1 VPTVLQVQGFRVRI
15 LLPPRE
21 HPPPH
26 VHVAKGDG
34 EVVILLPGPEGVVA
48 IRTVYHMRTADV
60 VAAVRLVEAHV
71 EQLQAAWR
79 KYHG

>member
-1 VPTVLQVQGFRVRI
+1 MLQVQGFRVRI

-26 VHVAKGDG
+26 VHVTKGDG
-34 EVVILLPGPEGVVA
+34 EVVIFLPGPQGAVA
-48 IRTVYHMRTADV
+48 IRTVYRMRTADV

-71 EQLQAAWR
+71 AQLHAAWR

>member
-1 VPTVLQVQGFRVRI
+1 MPTVLQVRGFRVRI

-26 VHVAKGDG
+26 LHVTKGDG
-34 EVVILLPGPEGVVA
+34 EVVILLPGPQGVVA
-48 IRTVYHMRTADV
+48 IRTVHRMRTADV

-71 EQLQAAWR
+71 AQLEAAWR

>member
-1 VPTVLQVQGFRVRI
+1 MPTVLQVDGFRIRI

-26 VHVAKGDG
+26 VHVVRGGG
-34 EVVILLPGPEGVVA
+34 EVVILLPTEAEPVTV
-48 IRTVYHMRTADV
+48 RTVYRMRMAEV
-60 VAAVRLVEAHV
+60 IAAVRLVEAHV
-71 EQLQAAWR
+71 EQLQVAWR

>member
-26 VHVAKGDG
+26 VHVTKGDG
-34 EVVILLPGPEGVVA
+34 EVVILLPGAAGVVA
-48 IRTVYHMRTADV
+48 IRTVHRMRAADV
-60 VAAVRLVEAHV
+60 VTAVRLVEAHV
-71 EQLQAAWR
+71 TQLEAAWR
-79 KYHG
+79 AYHG

>member
-1 VPTVLQVQGFRVRI
+1 MRI

-26 VHVAKGDG
+26 VHVVRGDG
-34 EVVILLPGPEGVVA
+34 EVVILLPMVEGPVVV
-48 IRTVYHMRTADV
+48 RTVYGLRAVDV
-60 VAAVRLVEAHV
+60 VAAVRLVEAHRT
-71 EQLQAAWR
+71 QLQAAWR